1 MDAKNGTTA
10 HPVTGAPGPFTGSV
24 RRYSLF
30 KALELS
36 CRWLMARNPDLNEEQ
51 AFNLIEFQANTSFG
65 FAGADVESAR
75 FYQHQGRWR
84 ARLVL
89 NPMGLVG
96 AGSPLPAFYTE
107 PLAQDDSSQDAARD
121 FLQLFNSRLHR
132 LLYSLYQKYRYP
144 ASFRQGARDTFSR
157 RMFALIGLGNEMT
170 GLDNRLQWQRL
181 LSYLGLLS
189 QRSHSAALI
198 ESVLRH
204 YLKHQDIE
212 LEPCVTRQV
221 PIAPH
226 QQNRLGQAN
235 SHLGQDCV
243 IGTEVRDRSS
253 KFRIHIRHLDW
264 QQFYDLL
271 PIGSHYQVLNELV
284 RFTLRDPLDYDIKL
298 GLKPNE
304 KRALALAENNECRL
318 GWTTW
323 LGSERADGTIIISG
337 S

>member
-1 MDAKNGTTA
+1 MDTKNGSAA
-10 HPVTGAPGPFTGSV
+10 HPVTGAPGPFIGSV
-24 RRYSLF
+24 RSYSLF
-30 KALELS
+30 KVLELS
-36 CRWLMARNPDLNEEQ
+36 CRWLMARNPELSEEQ
-51 AFNLIEFQANTSFG
+51 AFGLIRFQANPSFG

-75 FYQHQGRWR
+75 FYQEQGRWR
-84 ARLVL
+84 ASITL
-89 NPMGLVG
+89 NPIGLVG

-107 PLAQDDSSQDAARD
+107 PLAQDDSSNDVARD

-144 ASFRQGARDTFSR
+144 ASFRQGAGDAFSS
-157 RMFALIGLGNEMT
+157 RMFALIGLGN
-170 GLDNRLQWQRL
+170 GLTRHDDRLDWQRL

-189 QRSHSAALI
+189 QRAHSAALI
-198 ESVLRH
+198 EAVLRH

-212 LEPCVTRQV
+212 LEPCVSREV
-221 PIAPH
+221 PIAAN

-235 SHLGQDCV
+235 STLAQDCV
-243 IGTEVRDRSS
+243 IGTSVRDRSS
-253 KFRIHIRHLDW
+253 KFRIHIRNLGW

-271 PIGSHYQVLNELV
+271 PIGSHYKVLNELV

-304 KRALALAENNECRL
+304 KRALALVKDNECRL

-323 LGSERADGTIIISG
+323 LGSERANGTIIISG